1 MSLRF
6 MAQRLPAL
14 AAAAACVFAGSALAQ
29 SQPYEQVRPAS
40 QDWTVDLGAGVLYR
54 NDANGDTGS
63 KTTVAPW
70 VSANYRDLVYLNPLE
85 GVGWN
90 AIKTDDFRAG
100 LQLRP
105 RFSADEIEGLTL
117 DRPDFGADVAAYA
130 YKRLPGNIVVGGR
143 VSRDVTDVSEGTE
156 YQVSVGHQRVTPVG
170 LLNASVYVRG
180 GDAKLA
186 DAYYGVS
193 AAEAT
198 ANGISAYSPDSGL
211 QGAGASLLLLVP
223 IGDKWGAGGL
233 VNYERRLGDVADS
246 PLSRNDDAIR
256 TGVFIARRFGG

>member
-1 MSLRF
+1 MFLRSF
-6 MAQRLPAL
+6 AL
-14 AAAAACVFAGSALAQ
+14 TTAAACAFAGSALAQ
-29 SQPYEQVRPAS
+29 SQPYGQLRPAP
-40 QDWTVDLGAGVLYR
+40 QGWTVDLGAGVLYR
-54 NDANGDTGS
+54 NDSNGDTGS

-70 VSANYRDLVYLNPLE
+70 VSANYRDLVYLSPMDGL
-85 GVGWN
+85 GWN

-105 RFSADEIEGLTL
+105 RFSADDIEGLTL

-143 VSRDVTDVSEGTE
+143 VSRGVTGVSEGTE
-156 YQVSVGHQRVTPVG
+156 YYASVGHQRVTSVG

-193 AAEAT
+193 TAEAT
-198 ANGISAYSPDSGL
+198 ANGISAYSPGGGL
-211 QGAGASLLLLVP
+211 QGAGASLFLLVP
-223 IGDKWGAGGL
+223 IGDKWGAGAL

-246 PLSRNDDAIR
+246 PLSQEDDTIR
-256 TGVFIARRFGG
+256 TGVFVARRFGG

>member
-6 MAQRLPAL
+6 LAMTAAIAATAL
-14 AAAAACVFAGSALAQ
+14 AGSAFAQ
-29 SQPYEQVRPAS
+29 SQPYEQVRPAAEG
-40 QDWTVDLGAGVLYR
+40 WTVDLGAGVLYR
-54 NDANGDTGS
+54 NDSNGDTGS

-70 VSANYRDLVYLNPLE
+70 ISANYRDIVYLTPIDGL
-85 GVGWN
+85 GWN
-90 AIKTDDFRAG
+90 VVKTDDFRAG
-100 LQLRP
+100 VQVRP
-105 RFSADEIEGLTL
+105 RFSADDIEGLAL
-117 DRPDFGADVAAYA
+117 DRPGFGADLAAYA
-130 YKRLPGNIVVGGR
+130 FKRLPGNVVVGGR
-143 VSRDVTDVSEGTE
+143 ISRDISDVREGTE
-156 YQVSVGHQRVTPVG
+156 YYASVGHQRVTPVG

-193 AAEAT
+193 PSEAT
-198 ANGISAYSPDSGL
+198 ANGIAAYSPGGGL
-211 QGAGASLLLLVP
+211 QGAGASLILLVP

-233 VNYERRLGDVADS
+233 LNYERRLGDVADS